1 MSEHAAHV
9 RCSRRGALGRLT
21 LNRPERL
28 NALSLPMIQTI
39 ARQLRTWD
47 ADPTI
52 EAVLLDGAGERG
64 FCAGGDL
71 TVVHRSATAGE
82 GEAATLWREEY
93 ALDLQLAQFGKPLVA
108 FMNGLVMGGGLGLT
122 VHAEI
127 RVVTETSTLAM
138 PEVGIGLAPD
148 VGAGDFLGRIPG
160 HVGTH
165 LALTGARIG
174 PNEAIALG
182 LADVQVATEQLPAL
196 AEALATASDV
206 HRAAAKYARRQVPW
220 RSWWHAVDWIAA
232 CYDSEDP
239 REIVARLSEHPAGGA
254 RQAAMKIA
262 EASPTAVSVARCKPS
277 RKHGGSPAWLPAWSG
292 TTGCADASCAI
303 PIWPPAPARSSRSP
317 GLPGGDLADSP
328 TSTRAMSRSSS
339 NPCPRPRSSP
349 WLQGSTAR
357 TCSAD
362 CVKPD
367 GSRLSDGR
375 R

>member
-262 EASPTAVSVARCKPS
+262 EASPTAVSVALQALEKARRQPGLAACLERDYRMCRRFLRHPDLAAGTGAIVAK
-277 RKHGGSPAWLPAWSG
+277 SG
-292 TTGCADASCAI
+292 
-303 PIWPPAPARSSRSP
+303 PARWRP
-317 GLPGGDLADSP
+317 G
-328 TSTRAMSRSSS
+328 
-339 NPCPRPRSSP
+339 
-349 WLQGSTAR
+349 
-357 TCSAD
+357 
-362 CVKPD
+362 
-367 GSRLSDGR
+367 RLSDVDASDVEEFFKPLPASEELTLAAGLDGENMLR
-375 R
+375 